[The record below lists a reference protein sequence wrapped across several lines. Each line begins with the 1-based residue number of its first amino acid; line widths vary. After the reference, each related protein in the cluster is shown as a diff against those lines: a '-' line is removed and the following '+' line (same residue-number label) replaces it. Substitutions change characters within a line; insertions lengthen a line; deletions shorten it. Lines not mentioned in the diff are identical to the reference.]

1 MATNEPRQKGTLGR
15 GGYSQD
21 HGHGQTLVS
30 FVVDDVVDVVDIV
43 DVVDV
48 DGDTDDDEPSW
59 WSELHTD
66 HGE

>member
-1 MATNEPRQKGTLGR
+1 M
-15 GGYSQD
+15 
-21 HGHGQTLVS
+21 S

-66 HGE
+66 HGESNYVFWPEFII